1 MRFEGLKTAVV
12 GMAQSGIAATEFLAA
27 RGARVRAIDARP
39 LAELKDA
46 AEALRRAGAEFCLQ
60 SPAAFEGV
68 ELIVVSPGVPY
79 DLPELEQAR
88 RRGIPVLGEV
98 ELAAKFLHGENI
110 GITGS
115 NGKTTTTSLAGHI
128 LRESGVPV
136 QVGGNIGKPVT
147 AMVASSRP
155 GQWNVIELSSFQL
168 ETIVH
173 FRAHISVCVNVT
185 PDHLDRHGSFDNYT
199 NAKARLFETQ
209 DPNDFAVLNADDP
222 TCEAFAERT
231 CAKPVMFST
240 KRPLETGLYADAGR
254 LFLDGEPF
262 LAIEDI
268 PLRGRHNVE
277 NVLAAS
283 AAAYLAGVPAKA
295 IAAAVKTFP
304 GVEHRLEF
312 VRNLSGVDF
321 YNDSK
326 ATNVD
331 ATMKAIDAFPG
342 RLWIILGGKDKG
354 SDYTV
359 LREPLAA
366 KAYAALLIGKAAPK
380 IASHLGDAVRLIDA
394 GTLAE
399 AIRLAYAEATPGDT
413 VLLAP
418 ACASFDQFD
427 NFEHRGRVFKS
438 LVASLEPK

>member
-155 GQWNVIELSSFQL
+155 GQWNVLELSSFQL

-254 LFLDGEPF
+254 VFLDGEPF

-366 KAYAALLIGKAAPK
+366 KAHAALLIGKAAPK

>member
-1 MRFEGLKTAVV
+1 
-12 GMAQSGIAATEFLAA
+12 
-27 RGARVRAIDARP
+27 
-39 LAELKDA
+39 
-46 AEALRRAGAEFCLQ
+46 
-60 SPAAFEGV
+60 
-68 ELIVVSPGVPY
+68 
-79 DLPELEQAR
+79 
-88 RRGIPVLGEV
+88 
-98 ELAAKFLHGENI
+98 
-110 GITGS
+110 
-115 NGKTTTTSLAGHI
+115 
-128 LRESGVPV
+128 
-136 QVGGNIGKPVT
+136 VGGNIGKPVT

-254 LFLDGEPF
+254 VFLDGEPF

-438 LVASLEPK
+438 LVGSLEPK

>member
-254 LFLDGEPF
+254 VFLDGEPF

-366 KAYAALLIGKAAPK
+366 KAHAALLIGKAAPK